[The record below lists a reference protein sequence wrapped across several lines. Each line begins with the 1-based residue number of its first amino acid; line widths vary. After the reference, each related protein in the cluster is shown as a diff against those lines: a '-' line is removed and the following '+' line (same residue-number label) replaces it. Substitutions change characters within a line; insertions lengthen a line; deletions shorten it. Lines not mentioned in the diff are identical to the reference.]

1 MACYFVLEVQKQ
13 HTIILVSSK
22 NWIKTWLISCVVS
35 LAKWADGIYLPS
47 CLKSTHL
54 PLKIFSITPFLP
66 YLMLALINPVYL
78 LLTGKTNGAG
88 ILIIIYIKSIYQNVI
103 IHKLT
108 FTLSLQ
114 SNWKPKSI
122 SFIKPDYLTH
132 SVTAIIY
139 IYDAIHP
146 SLICT
151 ELWGW
156 LKYIGYRV

>member
-13 HTIILVSSK
+13 HIIILVSSK

-78 LLTGKTNGAG
+78 LLTEKTNGVG
-88 ILIIIYIKSIYQNVI
+88 ILIIIKRHFDDY
-103 IHKLT
+103 IHKKH
-108 FTLSLQ
+108 LSKRHNTQ
-114 SNWKPKSI
+114 VDI
-122 SFIKPDYLTH
+122 YFIFAMQMKIEINPVY
-132 SVTAIIY
+132 
-139 IYDAIHP
+139 
-146 SLICT
+146 
-151 ELWGW
+151 
-156 LKYIGYRV
+156 